1 MNTGHQGIRAD
12 SNLLFFR
19 YGHQSAIIPDTQFNV
34 PAVIVLPVKKTP
46 DEIKFTTSHNQKF
59 RNQIK
64 TKGRLNRPLL
74 YHVIYVRA

>member
-34 PAVIVLPVKKTP
+34 PAVIVLPVK
-46 DEIKFTTSHNQKF
+46 NA
-59 RNQIK
+59 
-64 TKGRLNRPLL
+64 G
-74 YHVIYVRA
+74 